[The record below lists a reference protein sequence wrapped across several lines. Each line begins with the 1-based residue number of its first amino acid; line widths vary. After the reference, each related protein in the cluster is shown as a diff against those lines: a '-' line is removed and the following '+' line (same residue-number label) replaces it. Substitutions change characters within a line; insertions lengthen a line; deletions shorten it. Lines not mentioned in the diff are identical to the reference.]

1 MRYAIAAF
9 SLSLLVGCRQEPAP
23 SLPPDAPEAE
33 VSVAS
38 LLGRWQLDADTREW
52 VPRACVVLNVDD
64 LDNAAIEVAE
74 DGGEVVVRLLGA
86 PSIPFVGRYQERTFD
101 GRQILPT
108 TATGRFC
115 GPETVVRLLLRLE
128 RGDPDAL
135 RGTWQTPE
143 CDVCPDRHFGAVR
156 VGTHR
161 TM

>member
-1 MRYAIAAF
+1 MRYAIAAL
-9 SLSLLVGCRQEPAP
+9 SLSLLVGCRQEPTP
-23 SLPPDAPEAE
+23 PPPPDTPEAE

-64 LDNAAIEVAE
+64 LGNAAIEVAE

-86 PSIPFVGRYQERTFD
+86 PSIPFVGRYLERAFD

-108 TATGRFC
+108 NENGRFC
-115 GPETVVRLLLRLE
+115 GNETVVRLRLRLE

-135 RGTWQTPE
+135 RGMWQTPD
-143 CDVCPDRHFGAVR
+143 CDVCPDRHFGALR
-156 VGTHR
+156 AGS
-161 TM
+161 